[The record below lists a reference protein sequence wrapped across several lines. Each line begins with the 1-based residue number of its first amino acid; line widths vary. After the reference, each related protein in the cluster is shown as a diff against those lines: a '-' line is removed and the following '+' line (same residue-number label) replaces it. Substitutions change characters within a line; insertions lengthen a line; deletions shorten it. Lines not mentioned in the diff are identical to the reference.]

1 MKFLPQPTPWLLRS
15 QTAICGISGAS
26 FFSGFF
32 CLLER
37 VGLVAHV
44 RAATCKCAYPA
55 CVSSDWFC
63 RCILD
68 NIQPTGR
75 CHNFEHHPWNQ
86 SIFLVEFIWF
96 SCFALPSLS
105 NKTGFCPFFSCFVS
119 RAPDDMSLAICIS
132 RKRTVLVPVRSLDCS
147 VIPRCRLTWLIQ
159 SYSLYSTEFL
169 GTCIVSKKDSKF
181 WTQTQCIN
189 NVDGLR
195 LSLWSFQIPEVV

>member
-1 MKFLPQPTPWLLRS
+1 MKFLPQPTPWLLPS

-105 NKTGFCPFFSCFVS
+105 NKTGFCPFFPALSQG
-119 RAPDDMSLAICIS
+119 P
-132 RKRTVLVPVRSLDCS
+132 RTTWVWPYAYHANEQYWSQCVRWTFQWSPGAGWPGWSKATVCTVPNS
-147 VIPRCRLTWLIQ
+147 
-159 SYSLYSTEFL
+159 
-169 GTCIVSKKDSKF
+169 
-181 WTQTQCIN
+181 
-189 NVDGLR
+189 
-195 LSLWSFQIPEVV
+195 